1 MRLDFVK
8 TFLEST
14 THTLREVV
22 DPDAHIGAIRM
33 RPAPVAF
40 GEVVAVINL
49 TGDAQGKVIFD
60 LDLLTAVQVAGQM
73 MEEDSSGLSLIGRS
87 AIAELASMATGKA
100 ISEINDSGVALRMA
114 PPTVLSGV
122 SNKSYDDYLE
132 TLVAPIATSYGEIRV
147 NVTIQDLE

>member
-1 MRLDFVK
+1 MRLEFVK

-22 DPDAHIGAIRM
+22 DPTAQIGAIRM
-33 RPAPVAF
+33 RPAPMTF
-40 GEVVAVINL
+40 GEVIAVINL

-60 LDLLTAVQVAGQM
+60 LDLPTAVQVAGQM
-73 MEEDSSGLSLIGRS
+73 MEEDSEGLSPIARS

-122 SNKSYDDYLE
+122 GRKNHEDYLE
-132 TLVAPIATSYGEIRV
+132 TLVAPIVTSYGEIRV

>member
-1 MRLDFVK
+1 MRFDFVK

-22 DPDAHIGAIRM
+22 DPSAEIGAIRM
-33 RPAPVAF
+33 RPAPLAF
-40 GEVVAVINL
+40 GEVIAVINL

-60 LDLLTAVQVAGQM
+60 LDLPTAVEVAGQM
-73 MEEDSSGLSLIGRS
+73 MEEDSAGLSPIVRS

-100 ISEINDSGVALRMA
+100 ISEINDAGVALKMA
-114 PPTVLSGV
+114 PPTVLSG
-122 SNKSYDDYLE
+122 SSHRSYEDYLE
-132 TLVAPIATSYGEIRV
+132 TLVAPIMTSFGEIRV